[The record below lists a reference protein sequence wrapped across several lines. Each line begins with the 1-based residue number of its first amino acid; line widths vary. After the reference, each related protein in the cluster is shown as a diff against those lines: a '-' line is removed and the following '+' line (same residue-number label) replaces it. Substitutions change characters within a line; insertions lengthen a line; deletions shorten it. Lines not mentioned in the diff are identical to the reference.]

1 MRRAIVPA
9 VALVAVAVLAS
20 TVAMRSPAMKS
31 CAVAFDNGAALAA
44 IPVAETDRQIERGL
58 SGRDDVAP
66 GMLFAWSQ
74 AEARAFWM
82 KDTRADLSIAFIDA
96 TGRVFQT
103 VDMLAFDETP
113 HVSSSPAQYAL
124 ELPRGSFEKLRI
136 APGSMMKIGP
146 CEP

>member
-1 MRRAIVPA
+1 MRPVIVLA

-31 CAVAFDNGAALAA
+31 CTIAFDNGAALEA
-44 IPVAETDRQIERGL
+44 IPVAETDQQIERGL
-58 SGRDDVAP
+58 SGRDNVTP
-66 GMLFAWSQ
+66 GMLFAWPQ

-96 TGRVFQT
+96 TDQVFQIE
-103 VDMLAFDETP
+103 DMQAFDETR

-124 ELPRGSFEKLRI
+124 ELPKGDFERLKIWPGSYASFECL
-136 APGSMMKIGP
+136 
-146 CEP
+146 